1 MVTYDVDWIDATRNR
16 HVPARIY
23 APADLTS
30 TAPVIVFSHGLGNS
44 KEGYSYLGEHWA
56 SHGYVSI
63 HPDHPGADVEVTRH
77 GLWHLY
83 LAGFDRAFWTTLP
96 EDDHFVIDQVVRGNL
111 PEALRGHVDT
121 TRIGVA
127 GHRSPIHRAA
137 SAVSASRPTMPD
149 LPAWMAIL
157 IGVPKRRSHASIA
170 RWLDSAYFQAMSGR
184 FDPYSIGTS

>member
-1 MVTYDVDWIDATRNR
+1 MRKVFILVSLLVSFAARGSSSPAERRPYAVQTYEVTWRDE
-16 HVPARIY
+16 ARQRTIAAKIY
-23 APADLTS
+23 APVWRGLS
-30 TAPVIVFSHGLGNS
+30 SPPPFPVIVFSHGLGNS

-127 GHRSPIHRAA
+127 GH
-137 SAVSASRPTMPD
+137 
-149 LPAWMAIL
+149 
-157 IGVPKRRSHASIA
+157 
-170 RWLDSAYFQAMSGR
+170 
-184 FDPYSIGTS
+184 SIGAYAALAIGGMQVVFPGGRT